1 MNLLKIFFYLF
12 ILYFVNCEDDIIN
25 DEDNKI
31 KEGIMFIQQL
41 EKIINEVEI
50 EYKFKANLTDEEKNK
65 LENLTEEFK
74 NNSVEFRKIIKDL
87 IDKYEKIKEEDK
99 LEKITCEEYLEK
111 KKKYEEKCNVNSNK
125 CNLEEDICNDFCK

>member
-12 ILYFVNCEDDIIN
+12 ILYFVICEDDIIN

-50 EYKFKANLTDEEKNK
+50 EYKFKENLTDEKKNQ

-99 LEKITCEEYLEK
+99 IEKITCEECLEEK
-111 KKKYEEKCNVNSNK
+111 KKFEEKCNVNGNL